1 MLSSRIKQAKGFLAF
16 LIGMMFILFINQVAY
31 TQGFGK
37 NKVQYRT
44 FDWKF
49 IQSDHFDVYYYD
61 DAKEVA
67 IFTADVAESSY
78 VALKKDFKYKV
89 TNRIPI
95 LIYNGHNEFQQTN
108 VTLSDL
114 SESVGG
120 FTEVF
125 KDRVVIPFQGSYKEY
140 RHVLHHE
147 LTHAVM
153 FQMFYGG
160 GMGATI
166 TGMARFQVPLWLAEG
181 LAEYESLGWDTDS
194 DMYMRDA
201 AINGYVPPIEYMYG
215 FMVYKGGQ
223 SVLNYIADKYGEQK
237 ISEILGKVRLSRNVN
252 QGIKQSIGID
262 LEELSERWHKHLRKT
277 YWPDVENRHEPE
289 DLAKRLTDHEKNE
302 HFLNGSPSVSP
313 KGDRIAYLSD
323 RSNYTDIYLMSTV
336 DGRNLGRLVKGQR
349 SNLFEEMHWLRPG
362 MSWSPD
368 GKQLVFAAKAS
379 NKDALFFLDVD
390 DRSIISSHKFDLD
403 GVYSPSWSPDG
414 NTIAFMGL
422 KGSQSDIYL
431 FHIESEEL
439 EKLTDDI
446 FSDLDPNWSPDG
458 SQIVFISDR
467 QNFFSAPPAG
477 FKMYEHSFEQVDL
490 YNIHVDTRE
499 ISRLTDTDAEEKSPV
514 FSPDGRQISYI
525 SDESGI
531 SNIYIL
537 SLGENSSRP
546 VTNLL
551 TGVSQLS
558 WSRDGSRLVFSSFS
572 TGGYDLYLIN
582 NPIEKTD
589 IEQIEL
595 TQTAYMARKT
605 SEPDQSKSR
614 IKPAEQDDS
623 GNNYSN
629 FVFDSKFKRGEMDAT
644 EAASQTKEDTTEYK
658 TAAGEYIT
666 KNYRLRFT
674 PDVVTGS
681 AGYSQFWGL
690 QGTSMFVLSDIL
702 GNHQFSLYTD
712 LFYNIKNSNFQ
723 LGYYYLP
730 KKTDFGVSLF
740 HYSYL
745 FYTYFSDGQSLYYG
759 YLRNRNYGL
768 SLYFSRPFNRYRR
781 IDFSVVGLAIDADLV
796 ALNPYYY
803 YYGGD
808 YEHDMGNLYKR
819 RTMIFNLGHT
829 MDTVLWGYTSP
840 KNGGRSNLSVNY
852 SPNIFGSNGIS
863 FYGAQ
868 GDWRKYFRIGRDYS
882 LGVRLASGFSN
893 GRNPQYF
900 LLGGMSNWVNYK
912 YKDTSNDLYLNGKI
926 FFSSFEGPLR
936 GTPFYEMIGTRF
948 ALMNLELRFPL
959 IKYLIL
965 GGPLRIGFQNIRGVL
980 FMDAG
985 SAWTDNSSWKPF
997 TSQPG
1002 GNGPRMADMRSGYG
1016 FGARVN
1022 MGFLLLRYDLAWKTD
1037 LYRTW
1042 RKPMHYWSLG
1052 ADF

>member
-1 MLSSRIKQAKGFLAF
+1 MEGLVRYLISKGLDESFLSNQYRTVLAEHRGWIMLSSRIKQAKGFLAF

-237 ISEILGKVRLSRNVN
+237 IGEILGKVRLSRNVN

-379 NKDALFFLDVD
+379 NMSMTEALFPLTNSTWMVFILRPGLRTGIQSRLWVSKARNPTSIYFTSNRRNSKDSRMIFSAIWIRTGLRTDRRLFLSLTGRIFSV
-390 DRSIISSHKFDLD
+390 RHRPVLKCM
-403 GVYSPSWSPDG
+403 
-414 NTIAFMGL
+414 NTIL
-422 KGSQSDIYL
+422 NK
-431 FHIESEEL
+431 
-439 EKLTDDI
+439 
-446 FSDLDPNWSPDG
+446 W
-458 SQIVFISDR
+458 
-467 QNFFSAPPAG
+467 
-477 FKMYEHSFEQVDL
+477 
-490 YNIHVDTRE
+490 
-499 ISRLTDTDAEEKSPV
+499 
-514 FSPDGRQISYI
+514 
-525 SDESGI
+525 
-531 SNIYIL
+531 IYI
-537 SLGENSSRP
+537 
-546 VTNLL
+546 
-551 TGVSQLS
+551 
-558 WSRDGSRLVFSSFS
+558 
-572 TGGYDLYLIN
+572 
-582 NPIEKTD
+582 
-589 IEQIEL
+589 
-595 TQTAYMARKT
+595 
-605 SEPDQSKSR
+605 
-614 IKPAEQDDS
+614 
-623 GNNYSN
+623 
-629 FVFDSKFKRGEMDAT
+629 
-644 EAASQTKEDTTEYK
+644 
-658 TAAGEYIT
+658 
-666 KNYRLRFT
+666 
-674 PDVVTGS
+674 
-681 AGYSQFWGL
+681 
-690 QGTSMFVLSDIL
+690 TSM
-702 GNHQFSLYTD
+702 
-712 LFYNIKNSNFQ
+712 
-723 LGYYYLP
+723 
-730 KKTDFGVSLF
+730 
-740 HYSYL
+740 
-745 FYTYFSDGQSLYYG
+745 
-759 YLRNRNYGL
+759 
-768 SLYFSRPFNRYRR
+768 
-781 IDFSVVGLAIDADLV
+781 
-796 ALNPYYY
+796 
-803 YYGGD
+803 
-808 YEHDMGNLYKR
+808 
-819 RTMIFNLGHT
+819 
-829 MDTVLWGYTSP
+829 
-840 KNGGRSNLSVNY
+840 
-852 SPNIFGSNGIS
+852 
-863 FYGAQ
+863 
-868 GDWRKYFRIGRDYS
+868 
-882 LGVRLASGFSN
+882 
-893 GRNPQYF
+893 
-900 LLGGMSNWVNYK
+900 
-912 YKDTSNDLYLNGKI
+912 
-926 FFSSFEGPLR
+926 
-936 GTPFYEMIGTRF
+936 
-948 ALMNLELRFPL
+948 
-959 IKYLIL
+959 
-965 GGPLRIGFQNIRGVL
+965 
-980 FMDAG
+980 
-985 SAWTDNSSWKPF
+985 
-997 TSQPG
+997 
-1002 GNGPRMADMRSGYG
+1002 
-1016 FGARVN
+1016 
-1022 MGFLLLRYDLAWKTD
+1022 
-1037 LYRTW
+1037 
-1042 RKPMHYWSLG
+1042 
-1052 ADF
+1052 